1 MLAALLSLA
10 SKSRLSMARRRFF
23 AAGLVSTSRKTIQS
37 GLKKRGLSNRALIVG
52 IVLFALAVTLAPP
65 IQHYFTQKAQINSLR
80 TQLSDNQAMLDKAA
94 DELAQWND
102 PEYVASQARAR
113 LHFVF
118 PGERQY
124 IVVGDDALE
133 NLNEQTKVSEQLPV
147 GLPWYSRLISS
158 ITSTNVNQ

>member
-1 MLAALLSLA
+1 
-10 SKSRLSMARRRFF
+10 MARRRFF
-23 AAGLVSTSRKTIQS
+23 AAGLVSSSKKSIQS

-52 IVLFALAVTLAPP
+52 IVLFVVAITLAPP
-65 IQHYFTQKAQINSLR
+65 IQHYFTQRAQINSLK
-80 TQLSDNQAMLDKAA
+80 TQISDNQAMLDKAA
-94 DELAQWND
+94 AELAQWDD

-124 IVVGDDALE
+124 IVVGDDE
-133 NLNEQTKVSEQLPV
+133 ITEDDQQTKISGQLPV

-158 ITSTNVNQ
+158 ITSTNVNN

>member
-1 MLAALLSLA
+1 
-10 SKSRLSMARRRFF
+10 MARRRFF
-23 AAGLVSTSRKTIQS
+23 AAGLVSSSMKSIQS

-52 IVLFALAVTLAPP
+52 IVLFVVAITLAPP
-65 IQHYFTQKAQINSLR
+65 IQHYFTQRAQINSLK
-80 TQLSDNQAMLDKAA
+80 TQISDNQAMLDKAA
-94 DELAQWND
+94 AELAQWDD

-124 IVVGDDALE
+124 IVVGDDE
-133 NLNEQTKVSEQLPV
+133 ITGDGQQTKISGQLPV

-158 ITSTNVNQ
+158 ITSTNVNN

>member
-1 MLAALLSLA
+1 
-10 SKSRLSMARRRFF
+10 MARRRFF
-23 AAGLVSTSRKTIQS
+23 AAGLVSSSKKRIQS

-52 IVLFALAVTLAPP
+52 IVLFVLAITLAPP
-65 IQHYFTQKAQINSLR
+65 IQHYFTQRAQINSLK
-80 TQLSDNQAMLDKAA
+80 TQISDNQAMLDKAA
-94 DELAQWND
+94 AELAQWDD

-124 IVVGDDALE
+124 LVVGDDE
-133 NLNEQTKVSEQLPV
+133 ITGEGQQTKISGQLPV

-158 ITSTNVNQ
+158 ITSTNVNN

>member
-1 MLAALLSLA
+1 M
-10 SKSRLSMARRRFF
+10 SRKFF
-23 AAGLVSTSRKTIQS
+23 AANLISASRKKIK
-37 GLKKRGLSNRALIVG
+37 GELKRQGLSNRALIVG
-52 IVLFALAVTLAPP
+52 VILFILAVTIAPP
-65 IQHYFTQKAQINSLR
+65 LQHYFNQKAQINSLR
-80 TQLSDNQAMLDKAA
+80 SQLQDNQAMLDAA
-94 DELAQWND
+94 AKELAQWND

>member
-1 MLAALLSLA
+1 MCI
-10 SKSRLSMARRRFF
+10 RDR
-23 AAGLVSTSRKTIQS
+23 
-37 GLKKRGLSNRALIVG
+37 RGLSNRALIVG

-80 TQLSDNQAMLDKAA
+80 TQLADNQAMLDKAA

-113 LHFVF
+113 LHFIF

-133 NLNEQTKVSEQLPV
+133 NLNEQTKVSEQLPA

>member
-1 MLAALLSLA
+1 
-10 SKSRLSMARRRFF
+10 MARRRFF
-23 AAGLVSTSRKTIQS
+23 AAGLVSSSKKSIQS

-52 IVLFALAVTLAPP
+52 IVLFVVAITLAPP
-65 IQHYFTQKAQINSLR
+65 IQHYFTQRAQINSLK
-80 TQLSDNQAMLDKAA
+80 TQISDNQAMLDKAA
-94 DELAQWND
+94 AELAQWDD

-124 IVVGDDALE
+124 IVVGDDE
-133 NLNEQTKVSEQLPV
+133 ITSEDQQTKISSQLPV

-158 ITSTNVNQ
+158 ITSTNVNN